1 MSVAVLAE
9 RRASNGRFAPGHS
22 GNPAGRPKGARNR
35 TTLLAEA
42 LLDGEGEALCR
53 KAIDRALAG
62 DTAMARFLIG
72 RLCPA
77 SADQPVALGL
87 APGEEKDPD
96 AVLTR
101 TLRLVA
107 DGEITPKQGLQ
118 IARFV
123 AILARLRHEARKVSR
138 RLAEQSGHRPGR
150 AAKEKARIPAARKPQ
165 GPLAPPP
172 AGAREGSEAP
182 VSALYFSDSPA
193 ARRRPERPLAG
204 LGLRAGEDA
213 PAPVSNLY
221 FSAPD
226 ASRVALRSTTAI
238 GLAARMAASREA
250 GSPRAGLPI

>member
-53 KAIDRALAG
+53 QAIDRALAG
-62 DTAMARFLIG
+62 DTAMARFLVG

-77 SADQPVALGL
+77 NADQPVELGL
-87 APGEEKDPD
+87 APGEEKNPD
-96 AVLTR
+96 AVLTK

-123 AILARLRHEARKVSR
+123 AILARLRLDARKASR
-138 RLAEQSGHRPGR
+138 LLAEKSGHRPGR
-150 AAKEKARIPAARKPQ
+150 AAKEKAPIPAATKPQ
-165 GPLAPPP
+165 APAAPPV
-172 AGAREGSEAP
+172 AREGNEAP
-182 VSALYFSDSPA
+182 VPALYFSASPA
-193 ARRRPERPLAG
+193 ARCAG
-204 LGLRAGEDA
+204 TDGLQ
-213 PAPVSNLY
+213 
-221 FSAPD
+221 
-226 ASRVALRSTTAI
+226 
-238 GLAARMAASREA
+238 
-250 GSPRAGLPI
+250 